1 MVEDPKAP
9 AGFSLRRWSQLKHET
24 ARGERQDAPSGEPG
38 ATALPGNPPG
48 GVTQTPPAATPSPL
62 PPVETL
68 TFESDFSAFM
78 QPKVEEATRRAALK
92 KLFGAPSF
100 NVMDGLDIYVGD
112 YTQADPMPAG
122 MLEKLAGV
130 YGILDAPEHAADGA
144 APVPGGAALP
154 APAAATEVHP
164 APPDHAGADVALPG
178 TGGPGPFCVAPAD
191 APAPAA
197 QGAVAGAGSGER
209 RDSKSA

>member
-1 MVEDPKAP
+1 MTDSTETPEP
-9 AGFSLRRWSQLKHET
+9 FSLKRWSQRKRAA
-24 ARGERQDAPSGEPG
+24 ARVVPADPIPAP
-38 ATALPGNPPG
+38 ATSVAAAAD
-48 GVTQTPPAATPSPL
+48 VAESASAPPAEAAAL
-62 PPVETL
+62 PPVESL

-78 QPKVEEATRRAALK
+78 QPKVAEDSRRAALR
-92 KLFGAPSF
+92 KLFSDPSF

-164 APPDHAGADVALPG
+164 APPDDAGADVALPG